1 MTTENQDKLL
11 ELLDIKSVNR
21 LAINSRH
28 LALKFQLSIFRLSS
42 KDQKL
47 ASQAKENIS
56 TDWRMF
62 LANLESAIKQN
73 QPTESNDV
81 SMELMAYQLF
91 LYYYLD
97 SQQQAE
103 LFKTLA
109 SLLTELKSTL
119 VALLATERP
128 SNYLPVMQVTRVL
141 ILFDYLMRNS
151 EKPSQ
156 NLMLMVEAILL
167 DINTSSDLYDLY
179 TCKLKPSSLDRHN

>member
-1 MTTENQDKLL
+1 M
-11 ELLDIKSVNR
+11 KSVNR

-28 LALKFQLSIFRLSS
+28 LALKFQLRIFRLSS
-42 KDQKL
+42 KDQNL
-47 ASQAKENIS
+47 ASQAKEDIL

-62 LANLESAIKQN
+62 LASLESAIKQN

-81 SMELMAYQLF
+81 TMELMAYQLF
-91 LYYYLD
+91 LYYYLN

-103 LFKTLA
+103 LFSTLA

-119 VALLATERP
+119 VAFLAKEQP

-156 NLMLMVEAILL
+156 SLLLMVEAILL
-167 DINTSSDLYDLY
+167 NINTSSDLYDLY
-179 TCKLKPSSLDRHN
+179 TCKLKPSSFS